1 MRLGGPQSRFVR
13 FGEEKNFL
21 PLPGLEPLTFSM
33 TANHFNTVGALDYT
47 KFCCRLS
54 KSLWANAG
62 TLYHNLNKVGNVR
75 ITTDAEE
82 KQQVLNINQTWIFC
96 KDFKKVLKYQISWKS
111 PPPVG
116 VGLFHP
122 DRQTD
127 ERTWHDTTRHFFPHL
142 MQSVTHNYI
151 SRRMRQTERAANM
164 SEVRNA
170 SNVVIES
177 SEMEKQLEKR
187 TCRLE
192 VNMKM
197 ANS

>member
-1 MRLGGPQSRFVR
+1 
-13 FGEEKNFL
+13 
-21 PLPGLEPLTFSM
+21 M
-33 TANHFNTVGALDYT
+33 TANQFNTVGTSDYT

-62 TLYHNLNKVGNVR
+62 TPYRNLNKLGNVR
-75 ITTDAEE
+75 ITTAAVE
-82 KQQVLNINQTWIFC
+82 KQQVLHINQTWIFST
-96 KDFKKVLKYQISWKS
+96 DFQKKSSNIKFHEN
-111 PPPVG
+111 PPSGSRG
-116 VGLFHP
+116 VSSG
-122 DRQTD
+122 QTD

-151 SRRMRQTERAANM
+151 SRRMRRTECAANM

-170 SNVVIES
+170 SNVVIEN
-177 SEMEKQLEKR
+177 SELEKQIEKR
-187 TCRLE
+187 ACRLE